1 LVFQLNTSGKIER
14 DSWMSIGTKR
24 RDWREWC
31 TKRRQVYN
39 EIGKGKCPIVV
50 EVDGEEWIV
59 FR

>member
-1 LVFQLNTSGKIER
+1 
-14 DSWMSIGTKR
+14 MSIGTKR